1 MIRLT
6 RLNHAPLTL
15 NSDLIQHIEETPD
28 TVITLTTGE
37 IVRVRETADE
47 IVERV
52 VAFRRRIHALGD
64 GLKGGAAQTHG
75 ADQT

>member
-6 RLNHAPLTL
+6 RFNHTPLTL
-15 NSDLIQHIEETPD
+15 NCDLIQHIEETPD

-37 IVRVRETADE
+37 IVRVRESADE

-52 VAFRRRIHALGD
+52 VAYRRRIHAPAEC
-64 GLKGGAAQTHG
+64 LKTGPAQ
-75 ADQT
+75 ADARDEA

>member
-6 RLNHAPLTL
+6 RFNHAPLTL
-15 NSDLIQHIEETPD
+15 NCDLIQHIEETPD

-37 IVRVRETADE
+37 IVRVRESADE

-52 VAFRRRIHALGD
+52 VAFRRRIHAPVEHLKAGTAELD
-64 GLKGGAAQTHG
+64 GTEQA
-75 ADQT
+75 

>member
-6 RLNHAPLTL
+6 RFNHAPLTL
-15 NSDLIQHIEETPD
+15 NCDLIQHIEETPD

-37 IVRVRETADE
+37 IVRVLESADE

-52 VAFRRRIHALGD
+52 VAFRRRIHGPANCLKD
-64 GLKGGAAQTHG
+64 GPAERDGRKQA
-75 ADQT
+75 

>member
-6 RLNHAPLTL
+6 RFNHAPLTL
-15 NSDLIQHIEETPD
+15 NCDLIQHIEETPD

-37 IVRVRETADE
+37 IVRVLESADE

-52 VAFRRRIHALGD
+52 VTFRRRIHGPANCLKDGPAEGD
-64 GLKGGAAQTHG
+64 GRKQA
-75 ADQT
+75 